1 VSAVV
6 LRFEEHHLLEL
17 VVAAVARDPDVPR
30 SRLWLFFDDTEEVA
44 GSIQCGPTPFSKS
57 CLAPGALVGA
67 SDLRFCL
74 LTAGQNAPI
83 VVYVFPSSLEP
94 GVVDLS
100 H

>member
-1 VSAVV
+1 MSAVV

-57 CLAPGALVGA
+57 CLTPGALVGA

-74 LTAGQNAPI
+74 LTGPCWLIRSGGEGEVEAGEVA
-83 VVYVFPSSLEP
+83 
-94 GVVDLS
+94 
-100 H
+100 